1 MRSWRIS
8 LLCLIFLALGVL
20 LAGRLFF
27 LQVVNHGYYLAL
39 AKGQQGES
47 VIQRGARGS
56 IFLQDKKGNVVT
68 LATDSKASFVFFSPP
83 EVQDKEH
90 TAQALSAIL
99 KLPKENIFLKAQKQN
114 SLYEVL
120 KKSLS
125 QKEEQEIAKVK
136 LAGVYEGKETV
147 RLYPQKELASHV
159 LGFVNQEGQ
168 GQYGIEEYYNA
179 ELAGSTGVRAR
190 GTNPATYLRSLL
202 QTNVKDG
209 SDVVLTLD
217 FNIQSFAESLLKNA
231 TENFNIE
238 EGTIIVIDPRS
249 GKILTLASTPSFD
262 PNRYATRRDFSLFQN
277 PAVQKIF
284 EPGSVFK
291 PITMAGALQE
301 KKVTPETMYEDKGV
315 LQIGGYKIY
324 NYDNRVWGE
333 RSMREV
339 LEFSINTGA
348 VFAKEQ
354 LGDDK
359 FLEYIEKFGIFEP
372 TGIDL
377 PGEAYSQ
384 NRELRQGREIN
395 LATAAFGQGV
405 EMTPLQLLRAFTAFA
420 NGGRMADPYIVKASH
435 RQQKKVLSLET
446 ATTITSML
454 VSVIEEGYS
463 KRARIPGYYIAGK
476 TGTAQI
482 SWSALGIKKS
492 GYSDKTAQSFMGYAP
507 AFNPQFLIL
516 VKLQNPQTKTAEYS
530 ALPIFHEL
538 AKYIIDYL
546 AIPPDYEVE

>member
-1 MRSWRIS
+1 MRSWRVS
-8 LLCLIFLALGVL
+8 LLSLIFLAFGVL

-27 LQVVNHGYYLAL
+27 LQALNHGYYLAL
-39 AKGQQGES
+39 SKGQQGES
-47 VIQRGARGS
+47 VIQRGARGN
-56 IFLQDKKGNVVT
+56 IFLQDKEGNFIT
-68 LATDSKASFVFFSPP
+68 LATDSKASFAFLSPP

-90 TAQALSAIL
+90 TAQVLSATL
-99 KLPKENIFLKAQKQN
+99 KLKKESILVKAQRQN

-125 QKEEQEIAKVK
+125 QKEEQDIKDAE
-136 LAGVYEGKETV
+136 LPGVYVGKETV
-147 RLYPQKELASHV
+147 RLYPQNELASHV
-159 LGFVNQEGQ
+159 VGFVNQEGQ
-168 GQYGIEEYYNA
+168 GQYGVEEYYNT
-179 ELAGSTGVRAR
+179 ELAGSTGVHAP
-190 GTNPATYLRSLL
+190 GTNPATYLRSLF
-202 QTNVKDG
+202 TTSMKDG
-209 SDVVLTLD
+209 SDIILTLD
-217 FNIQSFAESLLKNA
+217 FNIQSLAESLLKDA
-231 TENFNIE
+231 KENLGIE
-238 EGTIIVIDPRS
+238 EGTIIVMDPRS
-249 GKILTLASTPSFD
+249 GKILTLANTPGFN
-262 PNRYATRRDFSLFQN
+262 PNAYALQGNFFLFQN

-291 PITMAGALQE
+291 PVTMAGALQE
-301 KKVTPETMYEDKGV
+301 KKVTPETTYEDKGV
-315 LQIGGYKIY
+315 LKIGGYSIY
-324 NYDNRVWGE
+324 NYDTRVWGK
-333 RSMREV
+333 RTMREV

-348 VFAKEQ
+348 VFAREQ

-405 EMTPLQLLRAFTAFA
+405 EMTQLQLLRAYSAFA
-420 NGGRMADPYIVKASH
+420 NRGKMAEPFLVKERLKEQ
-435 RQQKKVLSLET
+435 RQVLSPET

-454 VSVIEEGYS
+454 VSVVGEGYS
-463 KRARIPGYYIAGK
+463 KKARIPGYYIAGK

-482 SWSALGIKKS
+482 SWSALGIKKA
-492 GYSDKTAQSFMGYAP
+492 GYSDKTVQSFMGYGP

>member
-1 MRSWRIS
+1 MRFWRVS
-8 LLCLIFLALGVL
+8 LLSLIFIVFGVL
-20 LAGRLFF
+20 LTGRLFF
-27 LQVVNHGYYLAL
+27 LQVSNHGYYLAL
-39 AKGQQGES
+39 SKGQQGES
-47 VIQRGARGS
+47 VIQRGTRGN
-56 IFLQDKKGNVVT
+56 IFLQDKEGHFIT
-68 LATDSKASFVFFSPP
+68 LATDSKDSFAFLSPP
-83 EVQDKEH
+83 EVREKEQ
-90 TAQALSAIL
+90 TAEVLSAIL
-99 KLPKENIFLKAQKQN
+99 RLKKESILFKAERED
-114 SLYEVL
+114 SLYEVV

-125 QKEEQEIAKVK
+125 QKEEQDIKDAK
-136 LAGVYEGKETV
+136 LPGVYVRKETV
-147 RLYPQKELASHV
+147 RLYPQNELASHV
-159 LGFVNQEGQ
+159 VGFVNQEGQ
-168 GQYGIEEYYNA
+168 GQYGVEEYYNT
-179 ELAGSTGVRAR
+179 ELVGSQGVYAP
-190 GTNPATYLRSLL
+190 GTNPATYLRSLFT
-202 QTNVKDG
+202 TNMKDG

-217 FNIQSFAESLLKNA
+217 FNIQSLAESLLKNA
-231 TENFNIE
+231 KENLGIE
-238 EGTIIVIDPRS
+238 EGTIIVMDPRS
-249 GKILTLASTPSFD
+249 GKILALANTPGFD
-262 PNRYATRRDFSLFQN
+262 PNKYAVQGNFSVFQN

-291 PITMAGALQE
+291 PVTMAAALQE
-301 KKVTPETMYEDKGV
+301 KKVTPETTYQDQGILK
-315 LQIGGYKIY
+315 IGGSSIE
-324 NYDNRVWGE
+324 NYDKRIWGKKT
-333 RSMREV
+333 MREV

-377 PGEAYSQ
+377 PGEAYSK

-405 EMTPLQLLRAFTAFA
+405 EMTQLQLLRAYSAFA
-420 NGGRMADPYIVKASH
+420 NRGKMAEPFLVKERAKE
-435 RQQKKVLSLET
+435 QGQVLSSET

-454 VSVIEEGYS
+454 VSVVGEGYS
-463 KRARIPGYYIAGK
+463 KKARIPGYYIAGK

-482 SWSALGIKKS
+482 SWSALGIKQA

>member
-1 MRSWRIS
+1 MRSWRVS
-8 LLCLIFLALGVL
+8 LLCLVFLMFGVL
-20 LAGRLFF
+20 LVGRLFF
-27 LQVVNHGYYLAL
+27 LQVSNHGYYLAL
-39 AKGQQGES
+39 SKGQQGENI
-47 VIQRGARGS
+47 IQRGARGN
-56 IFLQDKKGNVVT
+56 IFLQDKQGNLIT
-68 LATDSKASFVFFSPP
+68 LATDSKASFAFLSPP

-90 TAQALSAIL
+90 TAKVLSAIL
-99 KLPKENIFLKAQKQN
+99 KLSKESIDSKTQRQD

-125 QKEEQEIAKVK
+125 QKEVQGIEDAK
-136 LAGVYEGKETV
+136 LPGVYVGKEIV
-147 RLYPQKELASHV
+147 RLYPQNELASHA

-168 GQYGIEEYYNA
+168 GQYGIEEYYNT
-179 ELAGSTGVRAR
+179 ELVGSTGVKAR
-190 GTNPATYLRSLL
+190 GTNPATYLRSLF

-209 SDVVLTLD
+209 SDIILTLD
-217 FNIQSFAESLLKNA
+217 FNIQSLAESLLNNA
-231 TENFNIE
+231 AENLGIE
-238 EGTIIVIDPRS
+238 EGTIIVMDPRS
-249 GKILTLASTPSFD
+249 GKILTLANTPSFD
-262 PNRYATRRDFSLFQN
+262 PNTYASQTNLSVFQN

-291 PITMAGALQE
+291 PVTMAGALQE
-301 KKVTPETMYEDKGV
+301 KKVTPETTYEDKGV
-315 LQIGGYKIY
+315 LKIGGYSIE
-324 NYDNRVWGE
+324 NYDTRVWGK
-333 RSMREV
+333 RTMREV

-359 FLEYIEKFGIFEP
+359 FLEYVEKFGIFEP

-395 LATAAFGQGV
+395 LATASFGQGV
-405 EMTPLQLLRAFTAFA
+405 DMTQLQLLRAYSAFA
-420 NGGRMADPYIVKASH
+420 NRGRMAEPFLVKERLQEQ
-435 RQQKKVLSLET
+435 RQVVSPET

-454 VSVIEEGYS
+454 VSVVEEGYS
-463 KRARIPGYYIAGK
+463 KRARIPGYYVAGK

-482 SWSALGIKKS
+482 SWSALGIKKA
-492 GYSDKTAQSFMGYAP
+492 GYSDKTVQSFMGYGP

-538 AKYIIDYL
+538 TKYILDYL

>member
-1 MRSWRIS
+1 MRSWRVP
-8 LLCLIFLALGVL
+8 LLSLIFLAFGIL

-27 LQVVNHGYYLAL
+27 LQVSNHGYYLAL
-39 AKGQQGES
+39 SQGQQGES
-47 VIQRGARGS
+47 LIQRGARGN
-56 IFLQDKKGNVVT
+56 IFLQDKEGNLIT
-68 LATDSKASFVFFSPP
+68 LATDSKVSFAFLTPP

-90 TAQALSAIL
+90 TAEVLSVTLKISKESIL
-99 KLPKENIFLKAQKQN
+99 IKAQKQN

-125 QKEEQEIAKVK
+125 QKEEQDMKDAK
-136 LAGVYEGKETV
+136 LPGVYVGKETV
-147 RLYPQKELASHV
+147 RLYPQNELAPHV
-159 LGFVNQEGQ
+159 VGFVNQEGQ
-168 GQYGIEEYYNA
+168 GQYGIEEYYNT
-179 ELAGSTGVRAR
+179 ELVGSQGVRAL
-190 GTNPATYLRSLL
+190 GTNPAAYLRSLF

-209 SDVVLTLD
+209 SDIILTLD
-217 FNIQSFAESLLKNA
+217 FNIQSLAESLLKHA
-231 TENFNIE
+231 KENLAIE
-238 EGTIIVIDPRS
+238 EGTIIVMDPRS
-249 GKILTLASTPSFD
+249 GKILTLANTPGFN
-262 PNRYATRRDFSLFQN
+262 PNEYGAQSNLFFFQN

-291 PITMAGALQE
+291 PVTMASSLQE
-301 KKVTPETMYEDKGV
+301 KKVTPETTYEDKGV
-315 LQIGGYKIY
+315 LKIGGYSIY
-324 NYDNRVWGE
+324 NYDTRVWGK
-333 RSMREV
+333 RTMREV

-359 FLEYIEKFGIFEP
+359 FLEYVEKFGMFEP

-420 NGGRMADPYIVKASH
+420 NGGKMAEPFLVKE
-435 RQQKKVLSLET
+435 RLKEQRRVLSPET

-454 VSVIEEGYS
+454 VSVVEEGYS
-463 KRARIPGYYIAGK
+463 KKARIPGYYVAGK
-476 TGTAQI
+476 TGTAQVA
-482 SWSALGIKKS
+482 WSALGIKKT
-492 GYSDKTAQSFMGYAP
+492 GYSDKTVQSFMGYAP
-507 AFNPQFLIL
+507 AYNPQFLIL

-530 ALPIFHEL
+530 ALPMFHEL
-538 AKYIIDYL
+538 AKYILDYL

>member
-1 MRSWRIS
+1 MQ
-8 LLCLIFLALGVL
+8 AL
-20 LAGRLFF
+20 
-27 LQVVNHGYYLAL
+27 NHGYYLAL
-39 AKGQQGES
+39 SKGQQGES
-47 VIQRGARGS
+47 VIQRGARGN
-56 IFLQDKKGNVVT
+56 IFLQDKEGNFIT
-68 LATDSKASFVFFSPP
+68 LATDSKASFVFLSPP
-83 EVQDKEH
+83 EVKDKEH
-90 TAQALSAIL
+90 TAQVLSAML
-99 KLPKENIFLKAQKQN
+99 KLPEDAILLKAGKEN

-125 QKEEQEIAKVK
+125 QKEEQEISNAK
-136 LAGVYEGKETV
+136 LPGVYGGEETV
-147 RLYPQKELASHV
+147 RMYPQKEFASHT
-159 LGFVNQEGQ
+159 LGFVNQEGK
-168 GQYGIEEYYNA
+168 GQYGIEEYYNT
-179 ELAGSTGVRAR
+179 ELVGSSGVKAR
-190 GTNPATYLRSLL
+190 GANPATYLRSLF

-209 SDVVLTLD
+209 SHIILTLD
-217 FNIQSFAESLLKNA
+217 FNIQSLAESLLKHA
-231 TENFNIE
+231 TESLGIE
-238 EGTIIVIDPRS
+238 EGTIIVMDPRS
-249 GKILTLASTPSFD
+249 GKILTLANTPGFN
-262 PNRYATRRDFSLFQN
+262 PNEYGGQGNPFLFQN

-291 PITMAGALQE
+291 PVTMAAALQE
-301 KKVTPETMYEDKGV
+301 KKVTPETTYEDKGI
-315 LQIGGYKIY
+315 LKIGGSSIE
-324 NYDNRVWGE
+324 NYDKRVWGKKT
-333 RSMREV
+333 MREV

-359 FLEYIEKFGIFEP
+359 FLEYVEKFGIFEP

-405 EMTPLQLLRAFTAFA
+405 EMTSLQLVRAFTAFA
-420 NGGRMADPYIVKASH
+420 NQGRMAYPFLITDKGK
-435 RQQKKVLSLET
+435 QQDQVLSAET

-454 VSVIEEGYS
+454 VSVIDQGYS
-463 KRARIPGYYIAGK
+463 KKARIPGYYIAGK

-482 SWSALGIKKS
+482 SWSALGIKKA
-492 GYSDKTAQSFMGYAP
+492 GYSDKTVQSFMGYAP
-507 AFNPQFLIL
+507 AYNPQFLIL